1 MLLWRCGSFG
11 KALAMREIQ
20 ASDAESHL
28 AGLLDEVE
36 RGETVII
43 TRNGKP
49 IARIVPEVVRRRE
62 EIDRALEMIKS
73 VRQHTQKISVEEILS
88 ARDEGRRF

>member
-1 MLLWRCGSFG
+1 
-11 KALAMREIQ
+11 MREIQ
-20 ASDAESHL
+20 ASDADASL
-28 AGLLDEVE
+28 PGWFDEVE

-43 TRNGKP
+43 TRDGKP
-49 IARIVPEVVRRRE
+49 IARIVPEAVRRRQ

-73 VRQHTQKISVEEILS
+73 VRQHTQKTTVEEILS